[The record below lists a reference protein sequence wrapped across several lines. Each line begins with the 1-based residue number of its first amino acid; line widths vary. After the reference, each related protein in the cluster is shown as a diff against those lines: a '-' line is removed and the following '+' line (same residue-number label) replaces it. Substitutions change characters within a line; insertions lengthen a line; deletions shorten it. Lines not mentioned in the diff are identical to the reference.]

1 MVLDS
6 SADKHCVLGMHHMKA
21 LDALGRLLHR
31 AYGGRSRHHG
41 SIQLVWCALL
51 PVLITQIEFLTEQMV
66 LDSSTNKHCM
76 LGMHH
81 MKALDA
87 LGRLL
92 HRAYGGR
99 SRHHG
104 SIQLVWC
111 ALLPVLITQIEF
123 LTEQMVLDFSADKHC
138 MLGMHHMK
146 ALDALGRLLHRA
158 YGGRSRHHG
167 PIQLVWCAH
176 PPTDQPHGFVVFCFC
191 FKLFD
196 SPVIYLLC
204 NWWLNR
210 FRLDC
215 A

>member
-6 SADKHCVLGMHHMKA
+6 SADKHCV
-21 LDALGRLLHR
+21 
-31 AYGGRSRHHG
+31 
-41 SIQLVWCALL
+41 
-51 PVLITQIEFLTEQMV
+51 
-66 LDSSTNKHCM
+66 